1 MMIRINLVTEKKKK
15 KKKKTQGPSLINIKI
30 ALIGANVLALLAA
43 GGTAYYF
50 ESKVSVLR
58 AETAANKKSLDSL
71 NKKAEDLKKQEEIKK
86 ELQRRGA
93 LIETLTKDQAV
104 PVRTMD
110 GVSNSMPDGV
120 WLAAFGFNNNTI
132 NLDGYAFSN
141 NDIVYYV
148 DNLKKIYDEVYL
160 EEAAQAVVE
169 KTPVYRFKMRFNV
182 RK

>member
-15 KKKKTQGPSLINIKI
+15 KKKKAQGPSNIKI
-30 ALIGANVLALLAA
+30 TLVAVNVAALLAA
-43 GGTAYYF
+43 GGPAYYL
-50 ESKVSVLR
+50 EGRVSVLKS
-58 AETAANKKSLDSL
+58 ETDSNKKSLEAL
-71 NKKAEDLKKQEEIKK
+71 NKKSEDLKKQEEIKK

-93 LIETLTKDQAV
+93 LIEKLTKDQAV
-104 PVRTMD
+104 PVKTLD
-110 GVSNSMPDGV
+110 GVSNAMPEGV
-120 WLAAFGFNNNTI
+120 WLAAFNFNNNSI

-141 NDIVYYV
+141 NDIVSCV
-148 DNLKKIYDEVYL
+148 DNLKKNFDEVYL